1 VHRFQSTGPSDERR
15 TLFVATGEH
24 MPATILII
32 EPRPEVATALGDVIA
47 SAHYLPIVRPYVD
60 NLADLGLS
68 PAAIVLRVSFDSL
81 SDPPHAAL
89 ERLHVRPPV
98 IAIVCEEEEFVE
110 AQRLKCDVIL
120 RAPGDVSRL
129 CDALAAIVH
138 A

>member
-1 VHRFQSTGPSDERR
+1 
-15 TLFVATGEH
+15 

-32 EPRPEVATALGDVIA
+32 EPRQEVASALGDVIA
-47 SAHYLPIVRPYVD
+47 TARYVPVIRPYVD

-98 IAIVCEEEEFVE
+98 IAIVCEEEEFAE
-110 AQRLKCDVIL
+110 AERLKCEVIL
-120 RAPGDVSRL
+120 RAPGEVSRL
-129 CDALAAIVH
+129 CEALAAVVH